1 MNSSRNT
8 DNDILLAIYKEPVSV
23 YRLKDIAILVNE
35 TDFNSL
41 NGKLNYYVR
50 SGKLLNPRKGI
61 YAKPGFTA
69 EEVACKLYTPSYIS
83 LQYVLQRS
91 GMIFQ
96 YDSAVTSVSYLSR
109 SVDLDGQALVY
120 RKMKGSVLVKTRGIL
135 REKGISIATAE
146 RAFLD
151 LCYLDIYYYFDN
163 LHPLNRDKISQLL
176 PVYQNAA
183 LTKRVTKLLLND

>member
-120 RKMKGSVLVKTRGIL
+120 RKMKGSVLVNTRGIL

>member
-1 MNSSRNT
+1 
-8 DNDILLAIYKEPVSV
+8 
-23 YRLKDIAILVNE
+23 
-35 TDFNSL
+35 
-41 NGKLNYYVR
+41 
-50 SGKLLNPRKGI
+50 
-61 YAKPGFTA
+61 
-69 EEVACKLYTPSYIS
+69 
-83 LQYVLQRS
+83 
-91 GMIFQ
+91 MIFQ

-120 RKMKGSVLVKTRGIL
+120 RKMKGSVLVNTRGIL